1 MITVNFT
8 GGAKKRFNK
17 TQISINKDSLNIHQ
31 LLHYL
36 ADIKPENNI
45 DIDGRNI
52 LIAVNGVDS
61 SALSGFDT
69 KLESDD
75 IVNIIPIIHGGS
87 QQRIKFKI
95 LNQNIELFEFRK
107 NKIKSTKFLDTLRA
121 EFPDL
126 VIQAISSNFV
136 LNKEHVKKILSLSIS
151 AKQYNTLLSKKLE
164 IDILLRFAGTTQIS
178 EAIKNLGITQYQ
190 NFLLISIGKNQSL
203 DKLQKR
209 ILPNLINPFCNNN
222 SKTLENYF
230 NISKKNI
237 DVINS
242 KTPLEDLL
250 VEKASILI

>member
-8 GGAKKRFNK
+8 GGAKKWFNK

-75 IVNIIPIIHGGS
+75 IVNIMPIIHGGS

-107 NKIKSTKFLDTLRA
+107 NKIKSTNFLDTLRA

-151 AKQYNTLLSKKLE
+151 AKQYKTLLSKKLE

>member
-8 GGAKKRFNK
+8 GGAKKWFNK

-45 DIDGRNI
+45 HIDGRNI

-107 NKIKSTKFLDTLRA
+107 NKIKSTNFLDTLRA

-164 IDILLRFAGTTQIS
+164 TDILLRFAGTTQIS

>member
-8 GGAKKRFNK
+8 GGAKKWFNK
-17 TQISINKDSLNIHQ
+17 TQISVNKDSLNIHQ

>member
-8 GGAKKRFNK
+8 GGAKKCFNK

-45 DIDGRNI
+45 DIDGKNI

-107 NKIKSTKFLDTLRA
+107 NKIKSTNFLDTLRA

-178 EAIKNLGITQYQ
+178 EAIKNLGITQDQ

>member
-8 GGAKKRFNK
+8 GGAKKWFNK

>member
-8 GGAKKRFNK
+8 GGAKKWFNK

-75 IVNIIPIIHGGS
+75 IVNIIPIIHGVS

-107 NKIKSTKFLDTLRA
+107 NKIKSTNFLDTLRA

>member
-8 GGAKKRFNK
+8 GGAKKWFNK

-45 DIDGRNI
+45 DIDGKNI

-107 NKIKSTKFLDTLRA
+107 NKIKSTNFLDTLRA

-126 VIQAISSNFV
+126 VIQAISSNIV